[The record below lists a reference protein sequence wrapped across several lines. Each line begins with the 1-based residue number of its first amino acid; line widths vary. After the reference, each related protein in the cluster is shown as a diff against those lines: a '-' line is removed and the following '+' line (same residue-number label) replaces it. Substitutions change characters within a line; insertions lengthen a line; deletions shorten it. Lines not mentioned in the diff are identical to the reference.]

1 MIIQPN
7 NYVEVVVRIV
17 HVVLTVN
24 RVELVV
30 HHGLQ
35 MDLDQLTFV
44 QLVEKVVGM
53 LGIKNQIVMIVQLVL
68 NV

>member
-1 MIIQPN
+1 MQA
-7 NYVEVVVRIV
+7 VVRIV

-24 RVELVV
+24 LVEQVV

-35 MDLDQLTFV
+35 TALDQLTFV
-44 QLVEKVVGM
+44 QLVEKVVGL
-53 LGIKNQIVMIVQLVL
+53 LGINNQVVMIVQLVL